1 MENSINATEL
11 ELNGVKY
18 VRADSVA
25 QQQPNGN
32 RCVVVVDRG
41 WVYAGDVERKGGRIL
56 LTRAVWLFNWASIGF
71 DGVLKN
77 PKSDKVSLR
86 KVDNVVDIPEGSE
99 IYCVHVEN
107 NWGL

>member
-18 VRADSVA
+18 VRADSVER
-25 QQQPNGN
+25 QPNGN

-41 WVYAGDVERKGGRIL
+41 WIYAGDVERKAGRIL
-56 LTRAVWLFNWASIGF
+56 LTRAVLVRGWSSIWF
-71 DGVLKN
+71 DGLLKN
-77 PKSDKVSLR
+77 PKSENASLH
-86 KVDNVVDIPEGSE
+86 KIDQIVDIPEGAE
-99 IYCVHVEN
+99 IYCVHVDD